1 MASHGSGSEGFGF
14 EPKRGISDGYRSIPG
29 HNPIVSDFVG
39 NPGHTRV
46 KTRKAEIHRCIQI
59 GSDRTF
65 NPLVLGSS
73 PSSLTGIK
81 AFFVGL
87 RFGQSAKP
95 KLKPKLP
102 GFGNRIGPVT
112 GLGSVEG

>member
-1 MASHGSGSEGFGF
+1 MRTAKAIIIPMPRSPQMRTKARERSRRRPSDGLLVASGGSGSEGFGF
-14 EPKRGISDGYRSIPG
+14 EPKRGISNGYRSIPG

-46 KTRKAEIHRCIQI
+46 KTRKAEIHRCIRI

-73 PSSLTGIK
+73 PSSLTG
-81 AFFVGL
+81 F
-87 RFGQSAKP
+87 QP
-95 KLKPKLP
+95 
-102 GFGNRIGPVT
+102 
-112 GLGSVEG
+112 LG